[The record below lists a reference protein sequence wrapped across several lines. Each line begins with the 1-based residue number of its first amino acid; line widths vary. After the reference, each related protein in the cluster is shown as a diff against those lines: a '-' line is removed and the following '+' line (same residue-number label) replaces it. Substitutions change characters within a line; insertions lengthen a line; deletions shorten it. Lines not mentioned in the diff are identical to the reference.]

1 MIKFKSIFA
10 QTNFMSGFLF
20 DELIFGP
27 VYSRRLGV
35 SLGINLLPTDN
46 KYCNFN
52 CIYCEC
58 GWTDR
63 SNSAKIILPK
73 RTNFKE
79 KLEEKLSGL
88 QGTVNEPDA
97 ITFAGNGEPTI
108 HPKFAEIIDDT
119 IEARDK
125 YAPDAAISILSNASM
140 LHKKTVVDA
149 LKKVDKNIMKLDS
162 AIEETFNNINQSQS
176 NITLDKIMKG
186 LLSFEG
192 KLIIQTLFLRGEYNG
207 KFIDNTTDHEVKA
220 WIAALK
226 KIDPEYVM
234 IYPIDRG
241 TPAKNLEKVSK
252 DELQQIAEK
261 VEAQGI
267 KANVY

>member
-1 MIKFKSIFA
+1 
-10 QTNFMSGFLF
+10 MSGFLF

-27 VYSRRLGV
+27 VHSRRLGV

-63 SNSAKIILPK
+63 SEGKKIVLPK
-73 RTNFKE
+73 RDNFRTRLEQKLKE
-79 KLEEKLSGL
+79 L

-108 HPKFAEIIDDT
+108 HPKFSEIINDT
-119 IEARDK
+119 IKARDS
-125 YAPDAAISILSNASM
+125 YAPNAAISILSNASM
-140 LHKKTVVDA
+140 LHKESVVDA
-149 LKKVDKNIMKLDS
+149 LKKVDKNILKLDS
-162 AIEETFNNINQSQS
+162 AIESTFNNINQAQKG
-176 NITLDKIMKG
+176 ITLDKIIDG

-192 KLIIQTLFLRGEYNG
+192 KLIIQTLFFRGEYNG
-207 KFIDNTTDHEVKA
+207 NFIDNTTDEEVEA
-220 WIAALK
+220 WLNTLE
-226 KIDPEYVM
+226 KINPEYVM

-241 TPAKNLEKVSK
+241 TPAKDLIKIPT
-252 DELQQIAEK
+252 DELERIAIK
-261 VEAQGI
+261 VEARGI
-267 KANVY
+267 KAKVY